1 VQVLEGLGLA
11 GKRVANKRVPDRS
24 MLQSVQRA
32 AAVMNEIARHRQP
45 VSIAE
50 LASTLRLE
58 RTIVHRIIR
67 TLEGE
72 DLVEAVT
79 GGYSMGPRALLFG
92 NAYLDTLNVRGVAL
106 PYLVDLLERV
116 IQGKPWTASLMIRV
130 HNEMMLIESVYNTA
144 APLDI
149 QLSMGNRFPID
160 KSAAGRAMMAYM
172 SPEQVVDLVGEQVA
186 KERAKEFDEIRE
198 AGGMSFL
205 QGIYGDLSGMCAI
218 VFDRSKTP
226 VAGVLIGGVELEHEL
241 TPESPTARALRRT
254 ADAIA
259 RALG

>member
-1 VQVLEGLGLA
+1 LVA
-11 GKRVANKRVPDRS
+11 KRASNKRVPDRS

-50 LASTLRLE
+50 LASTLGLE
-58 RTIVHRIIR
+58 RTIVHRIVR

-72 DLVEAVT
+72 SLVESVT
-79 GGYSMGPRALLFG
+79 GGYAMGPRALLFG
-92 NAYLDTLNVRGVAL
+92 NAYLDTLSVRGVAL

-130 HNEMMLIESVYNTA
+130 QNEMMLIESVYNTA

-160 KSAAGRAMMAYM
+160 RSAAGRAMMAYM
-172 SPEQVVDLVGEQVA
+172 PHDQVVDLIGEQA
-186 KERAKEFDEIRE
+186 AQDRAKEFEQIRE
-198 AGGMSFL
+198 AGGLSFL
-205 QGIYGDLSGMCAI
+205 QGMYGDLAGMCAVI
-218 VFDRSKTP
+218 FDRSKLP
-226 VAGVLIGGVELEHEL
+226 VAGVLIGGVELEGEL
-241 TPESPTARALRRT
+241 NPESPTARALRRT